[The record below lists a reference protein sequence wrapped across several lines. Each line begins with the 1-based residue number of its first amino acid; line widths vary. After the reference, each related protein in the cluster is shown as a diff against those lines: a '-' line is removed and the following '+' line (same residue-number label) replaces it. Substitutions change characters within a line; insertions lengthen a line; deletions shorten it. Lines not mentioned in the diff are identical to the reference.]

1 MTHLSPEEFVDAAE
15 GVLSPPRQAHL
26 DACPTCRREVTA
38 LAALLR
44 EAATAEVPEPSPL
57 FWEHLSAR
65 VRRSI
70 AEADVPAAGGLTWW
84 RWPVLAPMGALATV
98 LLILIGSLP
107 RTAATPPPVAVATSP
122 AAAPSPSAGEEAT
135 RLAPAD
141 ADTGRWDVMAEL
153 VGTLDWETAGAAGL
167 SVVPGDSEHA
177 AMLLTPEEQAE
188 LSRLLRGELA
198 RSKS

>member
-1 MTHLSPEEFVDAAE
+1 
-15 GVLSPPRQAHL
+15 
-26 DACPTCRREVTA
+26 
-38 LAALLR
+38 
-44 EAATAEVPEPSPL
+44 
-57 FWEHLSAR
+57 
-65 VRRSI
+65 
-70 AEADVPAAGGLTWW
+70 
-84 RWPVLAPMGALATV
+84 MGALAAV

-122 AAAPSPSAGEEAT
+122 AAATSPSAGEEVA
-135 RLAPAD
+135 RGSMPAD